1 MCVCAVL
8 KIQPEKKGK
17 NCGQGGAWWHAGLL
31 DWPMKGGGAAAEMKG
46 KVSETAAA
54 VLLRPAVH
62 YWVHYHHHQLWLPE
76 DKIPQIS

>member
-1 MCVCAVL
+1 MYVCVRRVKNSAG
-8 KIQPEKKGK
+8 KKGK

-62 YWVHYHHHQLWLPE
+62 YWVHYHQHQLEPLAV
-76 DKIPQIS
+76 